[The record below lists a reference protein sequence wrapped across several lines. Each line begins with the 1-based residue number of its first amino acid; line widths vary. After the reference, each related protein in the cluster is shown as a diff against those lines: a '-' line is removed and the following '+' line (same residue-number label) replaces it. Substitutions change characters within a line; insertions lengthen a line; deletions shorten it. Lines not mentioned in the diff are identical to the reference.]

1 MKNWI
6 MYMRLR
12 LVIVFALPVAVL
24 LGEEKSD
31 IAALLKAQLE
41 QARGSAREPTV
52 DIRITDGMLRAAD
65 PQQVLAILA
74 PYEQDSEW
82 PVRHM
87 AHLII
92 VRVANIHPITQI
104 RQEVARRLV
113 EAEFN
118 GTDRGT
124 HKLLLNYTAKD
135 FNEQSKALICK
146 ALGQQANI
154 GRVGGDPSI
163 WLCGIANLQDQ
174 LPRLK
179 ELLMDEVAY
188 RTDRKTR
195 HSTKWYYSSAWA
207 ARLAR
212 ARMGIK
218 QDIERCLALIQQEID
233 GNKNWRL
240 LRHLGYIRQPEAI
253 ESLKGYFLSN
263 LRLPRTNP
271 GMEGEAYSHYLMP
284 ILEDNLLN
292 WPVRSTP
299 IQRSARVYSEEEI
312 RLCKEWMSEQTE
324 WKIRK

>member
-1 MKNWI
+1 MENRI
-6 MYMRLR
+6 VYITLS
-12 LVIVFALPVAVL
+12 LVILLGLPVEVL
-24 LGEEKSD
+24 LAEANSD
-31 IAALLKAQLE
+31 IAALLRAQLE
-41 QARGSAREPTV
+41 QARGSAPEPTV
-52 DIRITDGMLRAAD
+52 DIRITDAKLRAAD
-65 PQQVLAILA
+65 PQHLLGILA
-74 PYEQDSEW
+74 PYEKDSEW
-82 PVRHM
+82 SVRHM

-124 HKLLLNYTAKD
+124 HKLLLNYTAND
-135 FNEQSKALICK
+135 FNGQSKALIRK
-146 ALGQQANI
+146 ALAQANI
-154 GRVGGDPSI
+154 GRVGGHASI
-163 WLCGIANLQDQ
+163 WLCGVANLQDQ
-174 LPRLK
+174 LPRLN

-218 QDIERCLALIQQEID
+218 QDIERCIALIEEEID
-233 GNKNWRL
+233 GNKQWRL
-240 LRHLGYIRQPEAI
+240 LDRLGYIRQPEAI

-263 LRLPRTNP
+263 LRLPPTNP

-284 ILEDNLLN
+284 ILEDSLLN

-312 RLCKEWMSEQTE
+312 QLCKEWISEQTR
-324 WKIRK
+324 WQIRR